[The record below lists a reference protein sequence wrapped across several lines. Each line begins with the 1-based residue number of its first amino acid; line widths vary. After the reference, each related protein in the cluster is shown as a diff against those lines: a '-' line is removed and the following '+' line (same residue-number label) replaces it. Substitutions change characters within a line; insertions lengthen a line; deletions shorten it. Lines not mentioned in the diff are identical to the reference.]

1 MCQLTENV
9 QVCHIYLESA
19 PNLFMP
25 SSSLSYSGMKCLFIS
40 SSWFQLIEVFKG
52 IFLNAKNECDIDVLQ
67 LIRIFYHNNYKHF
80 IYWNGPISLLS
91 YICIS
96 VCNYI
101 FKQTRALNFWP
112 VMWIKNFCFKWGI
125 FTQKWMTLS
134 LNPYALCF

>member
-1 MCQLTENV
+1 
-9 QVCHIYLESA
+9 
-19 PNLFMP
+19 MP

-91 YICIS
+91 YLCIS

-101 FKQTRALNFWP
+101 FKQTRALIISIEGYP
-112 VMWIKNFCFKWGI
+112 TVIKQKSIQYYQKMKTPWNASVCFLNSPLFLSY
-125 FTQKWMTLS
+125 FTYNQTFVF
-134 LNPYALCF
+134 NC